1 MTFRYALSSEDKKAR
16 CIAMR
21 FSRLII
27 KNLIH
32 RPARSL
38 LTVVGLAIAVAALV
52 ALVGVATGFERSF
65 LDYYTRRGVDFVV
78 QRAGS
83 GTEALNG
90 GLPQELGERIEKI
103 AGVKQVVG
111 RLVDAISFRNNGIF
125 GVILNGWLIDSP
137 LFDHITM
144 LSGRRLVRGEKH
156 AALVGRVLAANL
168 GKQVGDEIELYEQ
181 PFQVIGIY
189 ESPTV
194 FENGGVVMSLE
205 ELQGLMNRPGEVT
218 GFAVIVDHPESE
230 SQLKRIQERIEGL
243 QPNLKVS
250 RPADFVHNLKQ
261 IQLSRAVAWMS
272 SAIALI
278 IGAIGMFNTMIM
290 SVFER
295 VNEIGLLRAIGWRRR
310 RIVRMI
316 IGEAILLSLGGA
328 ILGSVVG
335 VVLVKVLSHMPSVAG
350 LVEGK
355 VAVSVIGQAFF
366 VALTVGVVGAL
377 YPAIW
382 SALQHP
388 TAALRRK

>member
-1 MTFRYALSSEDKKAR
+1 
-16 CIAMR
+16 MR

-27 KNLIH
+27 KNLYH

-38 LTVVGLAIAVAALV
+38 LTIIGLAVAVAALV

-90 GLPQELGERIEKI
+90 GLPQELGGRIEKI

-111 RLVDAISFRNNGIF
+111 RLVDAITFRSNDIF
-125 GVILNGWLIDSP
+125 GVILNGWLVDSP

-144 LSGRRLVRGEKH
+144 LSGRRLVRGEKN

-168 GKQVGDEIELYEQ
+168 GKQVGDNIEFYEQ
-181 PFQVIGIY
+181 SFKVIGIY

-194 FENGGVVMSLE
+194 FENGGVVVSLE
-205 ELQGLMNRPGEVT
+205 ELQGLMDRPDEVT
-218 GFAVIVDHPESE
+218 GFAVNVDHPDSE
-230 SQLKRIQERIEGL
+230 SQLENIQERIEGL

-250 RPADFVHNLKQ
+250 RPSDFVHNLKQ
-261 IQLSRAVAWMS
+261 IRLSRAVAWMC

-295 VNEIGLLRAIGWRRR
+295 ANEIGLLRAIGWRRL

-350 LVEGK
+350 LIEGN

-366 VALTVGVVGAL
+366 VALAVGVVGAL

-382 SALQHP
+382 SALQLP
-388 TAALRRK
+388 TATLRRK